1 MFAVGSDPVVLGLVS
16 NLNRPNR
23 PEGNITGVTF
33 FAGALGPK
41 RFELLRELV
50 PKAATIALL
59 VNPNTAASV
68 FESSSIQWQ
77 PPPFDSRSRS
87 ITPPRTATST
97 ELSRR
102 LYNVG

>member
-68 FESSSIQWQ
+68 FESSSIQVAAAAVRQ
-77 PPPFDSRSRS
+77 Q
-87 ITPPRTATST
+87 IEVYNATKD
-97 ELSRR
+97 
-102 LYNVG
+102 GDID